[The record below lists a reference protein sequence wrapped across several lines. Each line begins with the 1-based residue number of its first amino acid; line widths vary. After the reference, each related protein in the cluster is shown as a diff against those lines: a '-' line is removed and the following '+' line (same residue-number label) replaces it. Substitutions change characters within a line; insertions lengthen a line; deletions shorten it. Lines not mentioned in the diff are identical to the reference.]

1 MIETDGL
8 RSISVTYVTKLLN
21 EAPLNMNKTDG
32 TQGRHKDAEVFN
44 PHFEEADDSRRLI
57 RKLKRS
63 GPAIKSHHSNALRD
77 YFGIRIDGEDRC
89 SHEKPCGKCW
99 ACWLHGMM
107 EAGKSNIYTS
117 VTASDALS
125 VEEKEIALTGLD
137 ENMLRAR
144 MGEGSSPQP
153 FGYERLRAGTHITGS
168 IAINTGYRPSQKKEK
183 GDKWVQFIKKV
194 SANDLRALFWYGV
207 YCALTNE
214 GYAQTAKT
222 GQHNTRMR
230 PIQLIVIETFKTP
243 FPSCIQV
250 DYSSTS
256 VKDVISNHDSYAE
269 HIITCKRLFSWD
281 DISGDDKKRF
291 LRYLKDDLGI
301 DWAEGAEISKP
312 GDDKTISIS
321 KDGNSI
327 EMTIDENGEK
337 ATLKISD
344 NRIHDLKVEKEDGKL
359 TIYAYISSMGFDCAQ
374 DEDGWSV
381 LSKNG
386 EKRGRIK
393 VMSEDEAYKFLIDQ
407 AEKIHTVPRTP

>member
-1 MIETDGL
+1 MIKTDGL
-8 RSISVTYVTKLLN
+8 KSISVTYVTKLLN

-44 PHFEEADDSRRLI
+44 PHFKEEGDDRRLI

-77 YFGIRIDGEDRC
+77 YFNIPIGKC
-89 SHEKPCGKCW
+89 SHEKPCGACW

-117 VTASDALS
+117 ITASDALS
-125 VEEKEIALTGLD
+125 VEDKEIALTGMD

-168 IAINTGYRPSQKKEK
+168 IAINTGYRPSQKEEKKKWSPISKVVDKEH
-183 GDKWVQFIKKV
+183 
-194 SANDLRALFWYGV
+194 LRALFWYGV

-230 PIQLIVIETFKTP
+230 PTQLIAIETFKTP
-243 FPSCIQV
+243 FPSCTRV

-256 VKDVISNHDSYAE
+256 VEDVLSNHVSYAE
-269 HIITCKRLFSWD
+269 YITS
-281 DISGDDKKRF
+281 DI
-291 LRYLKDDLGI
+291 
-301 DWAEGAEISKP
+301 
-312 GDDKTISIS
+312 
-321 KDGNSI
+321 
-327 EMTIDENGEK
+327 
-337 ATLKISD
+337 
-344 NRIHDLKVEKEDGKL
+344 
-359 TIYAYISSMGFDCAQ
+359 GFDKQ
-374 DEDGWSV
+374 DVDGWSV

-386 EKRGRIK
+386 EERGRIK
-393 VMSEDEAYKFLIDQ
+393 VMSGDDAYKFLIDQ
-407 AEKIHTVPRTP
+407 AEKIHTVKQTP

>member
-1 MIETDGL
+1 MIKTDGL
-8 RSISVTYVTKLLN
+8 RSISVTYVTELLN

-32 TQGRHKDAEVFN
+32 TQGRHKDAEVFKLEN
-44 PHFEEADDSRRLI
+44 SSRQLI

-77 YFGIRIDGEDRC
+77 YLNITIEEC

-107 EAGKSNIYTS
+107 KAGKSNIYTS
-117 VTASDALS
+117 ITASDALS
-125 VEEKEIALTGLD
+125 VEDKEIALTGLD

-168 IAINTGYRPSQKKEK
+168 IAINTGYRPSQTEEGKDKKWSPISK
-183 GDKWVQFIKKV
+183 VVDKEH
-194 SANDLRALFWYGV
+194 LRALFWYGV

-222 GQHNTRMR
+222 GQHNTKMR
-230 PIQLIVIETFKTP
+230 PIQLIAIETFKTP
-243 FPSCIQV
+243 FPSCTRV

-256 VKDVISNHDSYAE
+256 VEDVLSNHASYAKY
-269 HIITCKRLFSWD
+269 ITDMRLFSWN
-281 DISGDDKKRF
+281 DISGDDKERF
-291 LRYLKDDLGI
+291 LKYLKDDVGI
-301 DWAEGAEISKP
+301 EWAEDPEINKSDGGKTIIISKER
-312 GDDKTISIS
+312 
-321 KDGNSI
+321 NSI
-327 EMTIDENGEK
+327 EMTIDENEEK

-344 NRIHDLKVEKEDGKL
+344 DRIHDLKVEKKDGKL
-359 TIYAYISSMGFDCAQ
+359 TIYAYISSMGFDCKQ
-374 DEDGWSV
+374 DVEGWSV

-386 EKRGRIK
+386 EERGRIK
-393 VMSEDEAYKFLIDQ
+393 VMSGDDAYKFLIDQ
-407 AEKIHTVPRTP
+407 AEKIHTVPQTP

>member
-1 MIETDGL
+1 MIKTDSL
-8 RSISVTYVTKLLN
+8 RSISVTYVTELLN

-44 PHFEEADDSRRLI
+44 PHFVKGDDSRRLI

-77 YFGIRIDGEDRC
+77 YFNIPIEAC

-117 VTASDALS
+117 ITASDALS
-125 VEEKEIALTGLD
+125 VEEKELALTGLD

-153 FGYERLRAGTHITGS
+153 FGYERLRAGTNITGS
-168 IAINTGYRPSQKKEK
+168 IAINTGYRPSQEKK
-183 GDKWVQFIKKV
+183 GDKWIQFIKEV
-194 SANDLRALFWYGV
+194 SANNLRALFWYGI

-230 PIQLIVIETFKTP
+230 PIQLIAIETFKTP
-243 FPSCIQV
+243 FPSCTRV

-256 VKDVISNHDSYAE
+256 VEDVLSNHASYAE
-269 HIITCKRLFSWD
+269 YITS
-281 DISGDDKKRF
+281 DI
-291 LRYLKDDLGI
+291 
-301 DWAEGAEISKP
+301 
-312 GDDKTISIS
+312 
-321 KDGNSI
+321 
-327 EMTIDENGEK
+327 
-337 ATLKISD
+337 
-344 NRIHDLKVEKEDGKL
+344 
-359 TIYAYISSMGFDCAQ
+359 GFDKQ

-381 LSKNG
+381 LSKND
-386 EKRGRIK
+386 EERGRIK
-393 VMSEDEAYKFLIDQ
+393 VMSGDDAYKFLIDQ
-407 AEKIHTVPRTP
+407 AEKIHTVPQTP

>member
-168 IAINTGYRPSQKKEK
+168 IAINTGYRPSQEK
-183 GDKWVQFIKKV
+183 TGDGGDQFIKKV
-194 SANDLRALFWYGV
+194 SADDLRALFWYGV

-214 GYAQTAKT
+214 GYAQTAKV

-230 PIQLIVIETFKTP
+230 PIQLIAIETFKTP
-243 FPSCIQV
+243 FPSCTRV

-256 VKDVISNHDSYAE
+256 VEDVLSNHNSYAK
-269 HIITCKRLFSWD
+269 HIT
-281 DISGDDKKRF
+281 
-291 LRYLKDDLGI
+291 
-301 DWAEGAEISKP
+301 
-312 GDDKTISIS
+312 
-321 KDGNSI
+321 
-327 EMTIDENGEK
+327 
-337 ATLKISD
+337 
-344 NRIHDLKVEKEDGKL
+344 
-359 TIYAYISSMGFDCAQ
+359 SSMGFDCKE

-386 EKRGRIK
+386 EERGRIK
-393 VMSEDEAYKFLIDQ
+393 VMSEDEAYKFLIDH